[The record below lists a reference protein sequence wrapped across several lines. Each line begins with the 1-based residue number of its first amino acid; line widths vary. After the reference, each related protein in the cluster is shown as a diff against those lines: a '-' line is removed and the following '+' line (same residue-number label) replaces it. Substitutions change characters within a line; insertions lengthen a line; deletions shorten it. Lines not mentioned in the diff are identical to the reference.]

1 MYADN
6 HRRSASQRVNDEFL
20 RRMTGGELTS
30 NAEQSVQA
38 SLGACLGKSE
48 SAKYRDS
55 AERESDCPTTV
66 PAPSLAMVYSPR
78 QCWRN
83 VLSPE
88 EGLRQGSIFSD
99 LVLPFEPY
107 GNGGNGCG
115 CNSRGT
121 EVRTRR

>member
-6 HRRSASQRVNDEFL
+6 HRRSASQRVNDDFL
-20 RRMTGGELTS
+20 RRMTGGEMTS
-30 NAEQSVQA
+30 NAEQTAQA
-38 SLGACLGKSE
+38 SHTERGEQRE
-48 SAKYRDS
+48 SG
-55 AERESDCPTTV
+55 EREGNCPTTV
-66 PAPSLAMVYSPR
+66 HAPSLAMVYSPR

-88 EGLRQGSIFSD
+88 EGLHRGSIFSE
-99 LVLPFEPY
+99 LVLPFEPSD
-107 GNGGNGCG
+107 NGSSGCG

>member
-6 HRRSASQRVNDEFL
+6 HRRSASQRVNDAFL

-30 NAEQSVQA
+30 HAEPAVPTLQA
-38 SLGACLGKSE
+38 VRSDHSE
-48 SAKYRDS
+48 SAKR
-55 AERESDCPTTV
+55 AEATEQTTDCPTTV
-66 PAPSLAMVYSPR
+66 HAPSLAMVYSPR
-78 QCWRN
+78 QCFRN

-88 EGLRQGSIFSD
+88 EGLRQGTIFSE

-107 GNGGNGCG
+107 GTGSNGCG
-115 CNSRGT
+115 CNSRET